1 MAELKCKA
9 EHCTYNKDHYCSKG
23 DIMVGG
29 KHAVTSEETRCESF
43 AQKRGDSMTNATCHQ
58 SRTISIDCE
67 VARCVYN
74 SNYKCTVS
82 FNNGNITAYYN
93 VNIKRK
99 K

>member
-43 AQKRGDSMTNATCHQ
+43 AQKRGVKTL
-58 SRTISIDCE
+58 ISS
-67 VARCVYN
+67 ARAKV
-74 SNYKCTVS
+74 
-82 FNNGNITAYYN
+82 
-93 VNIKRK
+93 
-99 K
+99 